1 LKEKF
6 KPKSV
11 IAYENAKNL
20 REKTQQV
27 DCWKKTRNTATCN
40 NSLFGRFF
48 FFICVLFLLYYIV
61 YVAML
66 VPFIQRWFTN
76 RTLGAI
82 ESEFSNQSNQRQLN
96 VIRNIANGLNFFLKN
111 Q

>member
-1 LKEKF
+1 M
-6 KPKSV
+6 
-11 IAYENAKNL
+11 
-20 REKTQQV
+20 
-27 DCWKKTRNTATCN
+27 KKCRYTATCN

-48 FFICVLFLLYYIV
+48 FFICVLFILYYIV

-66 VPFIQRWFTN
+66 IPFIQKWFTN